1 MRPQQDTTRRDVRVR
16 PVQALKEAL
25 VRVGGQE
32 ALGPD
37 EYAVTGL
44 RLQMF
49 PPAVYR
55 AQQGAAAS
63 TFTGSRDIPVC

>member
-25 VRVGGQE
+25 
-32 ALGPD
+32 GPD

-55 AQQGAAAS
+55 DQQGAAAS